1 LRASLAHD
9 WRTIAFS
16 AKTTYPR
23 AERSNRGR
31 FWSQNDSEA
40 ARAAMAGI
48 MAASF
53 LIALRRMEREVPQ
66 EVAQAPD
73 LPAAP
78 EATS

>member
-1 LRASLAHD
+1 MWGPGRPTALRRILSRVRGDSARLAQST
-9 WRTIAFS
+9 RIG
-16 AKTTYPR
+16 YL
-23 AERSNRGR
+23 
-31 FWSQNDSEA
+31 
-40 ARAAMAGI
+40 AMAGI

>member
-1 LRASLAHD
+1 
-9 WRTIAFS
+9 
-16 AKTTYPR
+16 
-23 AERSNRGR
+23 
-31 FWSQNDSEA
+31 
-40 ARAAMAGI
+40 MAGI
-48 MAASF
+48 MAVSF